1 MATINYLTR
10 IEFDYETI
18 QLLPNMINEL
28 GIKKPLIVTDNYLS
42 NTDLFKNLITLLKKN
57 NPVIFS
63 DTPQNPTEE
72 AVEIA
77 VKIYGESGCDGIIAV
92 GGGSSI
98 DLAKGNR

>member
-42 NTDLFKNLITLLKKN
+42 NTDLFKN
-57 NPVIFS
+57 V
-63 DTPQNPTEE
+63 
-72 AVEIA
+72 
-77 VKIYGESGCDGIIAV
+77 
-92 GGGSSI
+92 
-98 DLAKGNR
+98 